1 VPARPQV
8 PFELLFPGLSI
19 MRSPGGVLPFR
30 HLATQQ
36 PSPAGAPDA
45 ACSEAGL
52 SAAPAPTPWPKARAP
67 PSPARLALSAI
78 EQWQAG
84 VPHSAMA
91 PTPAPFEAALLCDP
105 AWGAADRAALAGKRG
120 ALARDWRTAVQ
131 QRRWAPLEAR
141 RHAVDSLA
149 WHSPALQS
157 AGKARRLRRKH
168 AHVRVLAAPRA
179 CMDLDH
185 GLASEL
191 GLLPAAAAAAAA
203 ASSAPAPAA
212 PAGGGE
218 PAARA
223 PPARPHTFLLLPYAD
238 LARIPPALAGP
249 SARPGAAVSL
259 IFCPD
264 EAVRSPPRRPAAP
277 PPRRPAAPPLRRSAH
292 ARAEPLQVK
301 PICRAMR
308 ALAPR
313 ADADPAAAARAS
325 EDASSRDAVPTP
337 ALAARAPG

>member
-203 ASSAPAPAA
+203 SAPAPAP

>member
-1 VPARPQV
+1 
-8 PFELLFPGLSI
+8 

-36 PSPAGAPDA
+36 SSPAGAPDA

-52 SAAPAPTPWPKARAP
+52 PAAPASTSSPKARAP
-67 PSPARLALSAI
+67 PSPARVALTAI

-84 VPHSAMA
+84 LPQSAE
-91 PTPAPFEAALLCDP
+91 PAPFEAALLCDP

-141 RHAVDSLA
+141 RHAVDSLS

-179 CMDLDH
+179 SMDLDH

-191 GLLPAAAAAAAA
+191 GLLPAAAAAP
-203 ASSAPAPAA
+203 APAPA
-212 PAGGGE
+212 PGCSE
-218 PAARA
+218 PTARA

-238 LARIPPALAGP
+238 LARIPLALAGP
-249 SARPGAAVSL
+249 SARPGAAVSI

-264 EAVRSPPRRPAAP
+264 EAVKPPPRSHAATPPRRHAAQLTRARSRCRSSRSAAQCARSP
-277 PPRRPAAPPLRRSAH
+277 RAPTPTTQPLRAPRRTHRAATRST
-292 ARAEPLQVK
+292 RPK
-301 PICRAMR
+301 PFLSGSPDERGC
-308 ALAPR
+308 L
-313 ADADPAAAARAS
+313 
-325 EDASSRDAVPTP
+325 
-337 ALAARAPG
+337 ARAPVSG